1 MAVIPASGHLLRT
14 PSARTREGNTT
25 INRAYVLT
33 TSRGRSRALASR
45 SGLLRS
51 GLSDT
56 LPGDVVNKLSRL
68 HIEPSGNVQKR
79 QHAGAALPMLD
90 IDESAET
97 QPATLRE
104 LFQTVSPAFS
114 EASNLHTEGQESGIW

>member
-14 PSARTREGNTT
+14 PSARTHEGNTT

-56 LPGDVVNKLSRL
+56 LPGDVVNSRVAR
-68 HIEPSGNVQKR
+68 GNLTPR
-79 QHAGAALPMLD
+79 LPRNR
-90 IDESAET
+90 T
-97 QPATLRE
+97 
-104 LFQTVSPAFS
+104 
-114 EASNLHTEGQESGIW
+114 